1 MAILRRRNR
10 NVGGGDFPNQPNS
23 TASYASGVGDLTVG
37 DYANGMPNIRLSEMF
52 KSFGRQLR
60 WLLPM
65 LLIGMIAAW
74 VLTKDFK
81 RVYTGEG
88 RILVQLGDEYV
99 YQSATGQT
107 NQAGLQLT
115 PDTIVLNEV
124 GIIKNSEIIDQVIGE
139 MTATQADKVL
149 FDKEAFSKIASA
161 KSEKARQEAYMEL
174 RKTVDNAFV
183 VIPRPKSSV
192 VDLVYKHESPDVAVR
207 TLNAFIDAYMS
218 YRRQIFVEGSGDI
231 ITERRRATQEQ
242 LSANERAIANFLSKN
257 NISDFTSEQD
267 GARERTEEL
276 RASLN
281 LLRAQ
286 IAETETAL
294 STVEGQLRGTDQRID
309 LYVDDR
315 ASQRLAQ
322 TELELKQLL
331 ARYLPT
337 SNPVRQKEVE
347 LQELRNLL
355 SASGGKAAGGRR
367 VGPNPVHQALL
378 TRRNTLQA
386 TADSYR
392 EKEFTLQRQ
401 LDGADSKVRR
411 LTALN
416 PNFQNLLRER
426 DTLSTRLDTYNS
438 KEQEALINQEQAEA
452 NSENI
457 RIISYAKYPNKGRN
471 MRLVM
476 FALATIAWGFTLF
489 MLALLKVFLD
499 PKLYANPGPRTS
511 AALAGYAGMGHQIPE
526 PVAPMAPAA
535 EPYMPAVQP
544 AAATYEGQ
552 EYAQAGY
559 QGYYGEGNYTETYP
573 TQGYSDG
580 YAPQH
585 AQAVGEQVAGTV
597 AQYAQDPYA
606 LSSYDQ
612 GGGNQDYA
620 QPNMQQSYQAPNE
633 AIPSQYVEGQYQGTG
648 YIDGNA
654 ALDMKQNPYLS
665 GKIQAGSIDEMSVAP
680 IDPMQQS

>member
-1 MAILRRRNR
+1 
-10 NVGGGDFPNQPNS
+10 
-23 TASYASGVGDLTVG
+23 
-37 DYANGMPNIRLSEMF
+37 
-52 KSFGRQLR
+52 
-60 WLLPM
+60 
-65 LLIGMIAAW
+65 
-74 VLTKDFK
+74 
-81 RVYTGEG
+81 
-88 RILVQLGDEYV
+88 
-99 YQSATGQT
+99 
-107 NQAGLQLT
+107 
-115 PDTIVLNEV
+115 
-124 GIIKNSEIIDQVIGE
+124 
-139 MTATQADKVL
+139 
-149 FDKEAFSKIASA
+149 
-161 KSEKARQEAYMEL
+161 
-174 RKTVDNAFV
+174 
-183 VIPRPKSSV
+183 
-192 VDLVYKHESPDVAVR
+192 
-207 TLNAFIDAYMS
+207 
-218 YRRQIFVEGSGDI
+218 
-231 ITERRRATQEQ
+231 
-242 LSANERAIANFLSKN
+242 
-257 NISDFTSEQD
+257 
-267 GARERTEEL
+267 
-276 RASLN
+276 
-281 LLRAQ
+281 
-286 IAETETAL
+286 
-294 STVEGQLRGTDQRID
+294 
-309 LYVDDR
+309 
-315 ASQRLAQ
+315 
-322 TELELKQLL
+322 
-331 ARYLPT
+331 
-337 SNPVRQKEVE
+337 
-347 LQELRNLL
+347 
-355 SASGGKAAGGRR
+355 
-367 VGPNPVHQALL
+367 
-378 TRRNTLQA
+378 
-386 TADSYR
+386 
-392 EKEFTLQRQ
+392 LQRQ

-535 EPYMPAVQP
+535 EP
-544 AAATYEGQ
+544 
-552 EYAQAGY
+552 
-559 QGYYGEGNYTETYP
+559 
-573 TQGYSDG
+573 
-580 YAPQH
+580 
-585 AQAVGEQVAGTV
+585 
-597 AQYAQDPYA
+597 